1 MLLFCLVVHGTVWHC
16 IEAAVYIDGVHCVL
30 QAEIEVSDEEEIAD
44 PEVDN
49 TVRGK
54 GGRKTGGR
62 QTGTADA
69 VASAAKL
76 QQASLASNT
85 ATLFTLLLLATIL
98 RWHARMMYSELHCC

>member
-1 MLLFCLVVHGTVWHC
+1 M
-16 IEAAVYIDGVHCVL
+16 
-30 QAEIEVSDEEEIAD
+30 SDEEEIAD

-76 QQASLASNT
+76 QQASLPSNT
-85 ATLFTLLLLATIL
+85 ATLCTLAASGC
-98 RWHARMMYSELHCC
+98 HFEMACKNAVQ

>member
-1 MLLFCLVVHGTVWHC
+1 MLAHDSHW
-16 IEAAVYIDGVHCVL
+16 IL

-62 QTGTADA
+62 HTGTADA

-76 QQASLASNT
+76 QQASCPSNM
-85 ATLFTLLLLATIL
+85 LLLVPLLLLAVFVK
-98 RWHARMMYSELHCC
+98 WHVVLCIAVWTGTDSIQGI